1 MCTKTTEQNIFEK
14 KPLLKCK
21 KTQNGAFAINV
32 CSLESN
38 EVII

>member
-14 KPLLKCK
+14 NPPEVQK
-21 KTQNGAFAINV
+21 KTQNGAFAISI